1 MFKLAR
7 GEKEKLTEHLLDK
20 VGTNLAG
27 ELKTELRI
35 VGYDRSSSSGEYI
48 NTLDK
53 IVYDKE
59 NKLVGSTDWGIA
71 VLDAGRVAGEY
82 PPFNKIRDWV
92 MYVKEAGKRL
102 TENQITDITW
112 KIMNKIKDKGI
123 DPTWFARRVL
133 SRFRL

>member
-1 MFKLAR
+1 MFKIADGHQKKL
-7 GEKEKLTEHLLDK
+7 KEFILDK
-20 VGTNLAG
+20 VGNNLAG

-35 VGYDRSSSSGEYI
+35 NGYDRQSQAGEYI

-53 IVYDKE
+53 IVYDKP

-71 VLDAGRVAGEY
+71 VLDAGRIAGEY

-92 MYVKEAGKRL
+92 INVKEVGKNL
-102 TENQITDITW
+102 TDRQYDDITW
-112 KIMNKIKDKGI
+112 KIMNKIKEVGI
-123 DPTWFARRVL
+123 APTWFARRVL